1 MSALLPRR
9 RASESAMKSQWCSS
23 PLRRRDLPEGTK
35 LKLQLVDVPEA
46 LDDEAREALH
56 AKLSEGLVAARAG
69 RTVSVEALKTKLLS
83 RP

>member
-1 MSALLPRR
+1 MQAFDAHVRNGHIVVDEPT
-9 RASESAMKSQWCSS
+9 
-23 PLRRRDLPEGTK
+23 DLPEGTK
-35 LKLQLVDVPEA
+35 LKLQLIDVPEA

-56 AKLSEGLVAARAG
+56 AKLREGLVAARAG

>member
-1 MSALLPRR
+1 MQAFDAHVRNGQIVVDEPT
-9 RASESAMKSQWCSS
+9 
-23 PLRRRDLPEGTK
+23 DLPEGTK

-56 AKLSEGLVAARAG
+56 AKLREGLVAARAG
-69 RTVSVEALKTKLLS
+69 RTVSVEALKSKLLS